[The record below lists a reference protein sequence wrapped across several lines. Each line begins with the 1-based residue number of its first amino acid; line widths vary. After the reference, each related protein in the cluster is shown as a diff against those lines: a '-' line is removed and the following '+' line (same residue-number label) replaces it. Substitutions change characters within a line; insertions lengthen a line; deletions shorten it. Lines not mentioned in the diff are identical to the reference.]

1 MTFLTLIKSLNLRP
15 KNLYEVFYYHND
27 KTFATDFTTAAAS
40 RDSFFFSP
48 LFTKLMYNSALKAQQ
63 KVRERE
69 EEEDSKIQILIY
81 TRFKILGG
89 WVKR

>member
-1 MTFLTLIKSLNLRP
+1 
-15 KNLYEVFYYHND
+15 
-27 KTFATDFTTAAAS
+27 
-40 RDSFFFSP
+40 
-48 LFTKLMYNSALKAQQ
+48 MYNSALKAQQ

-89 WVKR
+89 WVKRWEGEEVEES